1 MLNAKKMSKVRLTTK
16 VIAYAAACTAAVT
29 AMTLMGFS
37 SAQFYFNL
45 GDTIIL
51 IVSVIFGPFI
61 GMIAGGLG
69 SFFADLAVYP
79 ATMFYTLV
87 IKGLE
92 GLIAGGLTL
101 LIKKFV
107 KNKKLSVALGAAS
120 MAIAAYFMMTGY
132 FVCQTF
138 FYGSKESALVA
149 LPMDAVQASVSLVV
163 AFVALYPMKMI
174 NFREKVYISD
184 KAETKQKN
192 ED

>member
-45 GDTIIL
+45 GDAIIL

-92 GLIAGGLTL
+92 GLIAGGLTI

-107 KNKKLSVALGAAS
+107 KNKKLSVVLGAAS